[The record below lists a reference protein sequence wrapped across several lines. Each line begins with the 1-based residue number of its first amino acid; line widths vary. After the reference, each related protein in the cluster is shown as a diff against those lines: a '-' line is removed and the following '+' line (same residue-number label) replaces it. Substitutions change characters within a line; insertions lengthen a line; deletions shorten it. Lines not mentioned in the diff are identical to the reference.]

1 MVHRGGFKNEKLTT
15 TLSSLT
21 GFASEATKTLSFLTG
36 FASEA
41 SKTVA
46 FLLLLFINSNKL
58 GLFDTFMLEILKS

>member
-1 MVHRGGFKNEKLTT
+1 MFWGNFMVNLIVAISRVEPVTTFSFSTEGGVKNEKSTT

-41 SKTVA
+41 SKTEV
-46 FLLLLFINSNKL
+46 F
-58 GLFDTFMLEILKS
+58 